1 MRANRRVNR
10 IHEHNSELDWKVQT
24 MNQDLPKTVALL
36 VIKAARVVTKM
47 RAPLAVRFGKRYPD
61 C

>member
-1 MRANRRVNR
+1 
-10 IHEHNSELDWKVQT
+10 

>member
-1 MRANRRVNR
+1 VRANRRVNR
-10 IHEHNSELDWKVQT
+10 IHEHNSELDLKVQT
-24 MNQDLPKTVALL
+24 MNQDLPKSVALL
-36 VIKAARVVTKM
+36 MITAARVVTKM

>member
-10 IHEHNSELDWKVQT
+10 IHVHNSELGWKVQT
-24 MNQDLPKTVALL
+24 MNQDLPKSVALL
-36 VIKAARVVTKM
+36 VITAARVVTTM
-47 RAPLAVRFGKRYPD
+47 RAPLAVSFGKRYPD

>member
-1 MRANRRVNR
+1 
-10 IHEHNSELDWKVQT
+10 
-24 MNQDLPKTVALL
+24 LPKSVALL
-36 VIKAARVVTKM
+36 MITAARVVTKM